1 LIASDVG
8 GVGIDLIGIDLIAS
22 DVGGVG
28 IDLIASDVGVDVIAI
43 NV

>member
-1 LIASDVG
+1 LG
-8 GVGIDLIGIDLIAS
+8 GIFANIGIDLIAS